1 MTAAM
6 AVGVLAMNQDN
17 VVDRL
22 ITELPEEKK
31 AYLHEEY
38 SIVTDTPEAKGCY
51 YFSLQY
57 HEPIASWCKTYADT
71 WGKLMRSLN

>member
-31 AYLHEEY
+31 AYL
-38 SIVTDTPEAKGCY
+38 A
-51 YFSLQY
+51 
-57 HEPIASWCKTYADT
+57 A
-71 WGKLMRSLN
+71 KLMTIFMEYPIIFLVFLIVQAGLKI